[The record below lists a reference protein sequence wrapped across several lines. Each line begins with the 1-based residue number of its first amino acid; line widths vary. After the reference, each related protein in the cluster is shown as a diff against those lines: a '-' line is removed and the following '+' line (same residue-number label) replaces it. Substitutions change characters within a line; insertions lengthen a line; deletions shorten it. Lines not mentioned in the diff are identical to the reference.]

1 VSETGTKAAELLI
14 PFVECEQDLEA
25 EIGARYGSPDVHPAM
40 QRRYER
46 DMETIERSRAA
57 RTRLLAYI
65 SELEADRERMSRLE
79 GRLRA
84 EAAVILLEESSR
96 NPRSKA
102 AFKDGVVEMLWR
114 TGRILDGTAD
124 LVEAPTNTTANTN
137 AE

>member
-1 VSETGTKAAELLI
+1 MDETGHRGRQQVSETGTKAAELLI

-65 SELEADRERMSRLE
+65 FELEADRERLDALE
-79 GRLRA
+79 RVSGWHNPSDGYVMLHLGAYKDMVDKSIRQMA
-84 EAAVILLEESSR
+84 DKLLAQ
-96 NPRSKA
+96 P
-102 AFKDGVVEMLWR
+102 
-114 TGRILDGTAD
+114 TAS
-124 LVEAPTNTTANTN
+124 TN